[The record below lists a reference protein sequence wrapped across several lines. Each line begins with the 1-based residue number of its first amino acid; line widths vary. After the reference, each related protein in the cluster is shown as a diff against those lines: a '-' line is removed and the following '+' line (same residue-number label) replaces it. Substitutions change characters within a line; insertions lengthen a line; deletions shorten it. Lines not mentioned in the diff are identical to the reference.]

1 MSIVDNDPI
10 IWSYG
15 SDNFLTLGH
24 DDLTDEGEALF
35 NVLDET
41 YPEDATV
48 TATIKNKAGTNV
60 TGAVGIS
67 MPHVVGTTG
76 EDTLYRALFD
86 DTLTMPV
93 GQYEATV
100 TAVKAGVKK
109 LFHKTIY
116 VRRG

>member
-1 MSIVDNDPI
+1 MTDNEPI

-48 TATIKNKAGTNV
+48 TATIKNKAGTVV
-60 TGAVGIS
+60 TGASAVS
-67 MPHVVGTTG
+67 MPHVATTTG
-76 EDTLYRALFD
+76 ENTLYRALFD

-93 GQYEATV
+93 GQYEAIV
-100 TAVKAGVKK
+100 TATKSGVKK
-109 LFHKTIY
+109 VFYKTIY